1 MVRWV
6 PTPEAQLRLQE
17 TAVASDQTQERAGFS
32 PAHLPGLQGYCRDK
46 SHRDAATGHCGL

>member
-6 PTPEAQLRLQE
+6 PTPEAQLRSQE
-17 TAVASDQTQERAGFS
+17 TAVASDQIQERAGFS

-46 SHRDAATGHCGL
+46 RHRDAATGHCGL